1 MRSVPF
7 ACFVALFVSALP
19 VAAPA
24 AALPASSAAILPASP
39 AAALDLSPSPEK
51 IAADCAAVTAG
62 LKAKIDAI
70 AAVPPAQRTFTTVVL
85 AYSDATNAAYDAVA
99 TDLFMGDVGP
109 AKPQR
114 DAAGQCSIAL
124 SKTVSEQAAR
134 PDLYA
139 ALADADRSHTATTPA
154 QKKLLSDALIDAKRA
169 GAALTPEQ
177 HAQYLAWT
185 ARITEL
191 RRSYTQNVN
200 ETRTPL
206 RFTAA
211 QLDGLSPDRL
221 AAFTKDGDSYI
232 VPATEANYLV
242 VMVEA
247 KNEATRRELYATR
260 FNQVAAKNDP
270 IFEEVVATRAKVAH
284 LLGYPNWA
292 AYVLERRMAKT
303 PQKVDAFLA
312 DLDAKLLPQARREA
326 DTLRALKA
334 KETGNPQ
341 ARLEAWDVAYYTAV
355 LKRTQYALDPN
366 VVRSYYPVD
375 KTVPAIFGVYSQLL
389 GVTFAKRD
397 DAKTWAPNVQA
408 FAVSDTAT
416 GRYLGDLYVDLFPRE
431 GKNAHFHSA
440 TFWRH
445 RTLPDGTIRPAL
457 NAIVGEFPQP
467 APGQPALLTQSE
479 VETFFHEFGHSIAA
493 LVKTSP
499 YGLDFT
505 WDFVEAPSQMLE
517 NWVWDPAIL
526 KRISSN
532 VTTGAPMP
540 DDLIAKMRATRLVD
554 QSALS
559 WTRQIALAEADMT
572 YHEHDAAPNPNQT
585 WADVYSRTTPIA
597 FPPDIHFEANFN
609 HIVGSGYSAGYYGY
623 LWSKVYA
630 QDMFSRFSR
639 EGLLNPST
647 GAAYR
652 EILANAGLDD
662 ADVQVAR
669 FVGHQLDPTP
679 FYATLGITTGTT
691 TSSR

>member
-1 MRSVPF
+1 MRF
-7 ACFVALFVSALP
+7 ARFALSCLALTIGAANIP
-19 VAAPA
+19 VAAAGSPV
-24 AALPASSAAILPASP
+24 SP
-39 AAALDLSPSPEK
+39 AAALDFAPTAEK
-51 IAADCAAVTAG
+51 IGADCTAALAALTAK
-62 LKAKIDAI
+62 L
-70 AAVPPAQRTFTTVVL
+70 
-85 AYSDATNAAYDAVA
+85 DAVA
-99 TDLFMGDVGP
+99 ALAPERRTFDTVPLAVYNAYADASDALAADLFMDDVGP

-114 DAAGQCSIAL
+114 DAAGKCRVLL
-124 SKTVSEQAAR
+124 SNTISRQGAR

-139 ALADADRSHTATTPA
+139 AFADALRSDTAKTAA
-154 QKKLLSDALIDAKRA
+154 QKKLLSDDLIDAKRA
-169 GAALTPEQ
+169 GAALTP
-177 HAQYLAWT
+177 AQRTEYLALS
-185 ARITEL
+185 ARMTEL
-191 RRSYTQNVN
+191 RRAYSQNVN
-200 ETRTPL
+200 ETRTAL

-211 QLDGLSPDRL
+211 QLAGLSADRL
-221 AAFTKDGDSYI
+221 AAFTKDGDAYI
-232 VPATEANYLV
+232 VPATEANYTVLTA
-242 VMVEA
+242 EA
-247 KNEATRRELYATR
+247 KEEATRRAIYAAR
-260 FNQVAAKNDP
+260 FNQVAEKNDA
-270 IFEEVVATRAKVAH
+270 ILEEVVSIRAKVAH
-284 LLGYPNWA
+284 MLGYPTWA
-292 AYVLERRMAKT
+292 ALVLERRMAKT
-303 PQKVDAFLA
+303 PQRVNSFLA

-326 DTLRALKA
+326 DTLRGLKA
-334 KETGNPQ
+334 SETGNAQ
-341 ARLEAWDVAYYTAV
+341 ARLEAWDISYFTAE
-355 LKRTQYALDPN
+355 LKRTKYALDPA

-416 GRYLGDLYVDLFPRE
+416 SRYLGDLYVDLLPRE

-445 RTLPDGTIRPAL
+445 RTAADGTIRPAL

-467 APGQPALLTQSE
+467 APGQPALLTQAE

-532 VTTGAPMP
+532 VKTGEPMP
-540 DDLIAKMRATRLVD
+540 DDLIAKMRATRLID

-559 WTRQIALAEADMT
+559 WTRQIALATADMT
-572 YHEHDAAPNPNQT
+572 YHTHDTAPAPNQT

-630 QDMFSRFSR
+630 QDMFARFSR
-639 EGLLNPST
+639 DGLLDPQT

-652 EILANAGLDD
+652 AILANAGLED
-662 ADVQVAR
+662 ADVQVAH
-669 FVGHQLDPTP
+669 FVGHSLDPNP
-679 FYATLGITTGTT
+679 FYATLGIGASAPPTH
-691 TSSR
+691 